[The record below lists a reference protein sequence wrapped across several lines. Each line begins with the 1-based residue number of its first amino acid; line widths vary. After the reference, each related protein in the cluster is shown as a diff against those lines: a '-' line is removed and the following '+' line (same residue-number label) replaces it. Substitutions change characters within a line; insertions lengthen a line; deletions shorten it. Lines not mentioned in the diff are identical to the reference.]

1 MLTGVTPFGPLR
13 PVKKTLGKWATRNE
27 KKYFCKYWRTDI
39 KVSYNVFRLSQF
51 VGAVSGESNLISQHI
66 TITDCL
72 LPNLECRPQ
81 EKPSTLLIWQRINHT
96 LPLYKS
102 LETYTVHRINEFF
115 AIPKLSL
122 GGVAITETDEYIL
135 LDSSYVIRK
144 SYKRLLNDTLHQ
156 QQTQKFMKL
165 SKAIAKS
172 LSSSI
177 AHEMFS
183 GYMTR
188 QLMRENQQI
197 ADLAAMLCN
206 INKQSYMWQSHVMN
220 TFPELASQLLFP
232 GGGTYVTGRGDAL
245 LIQSCAVITDYQV
258 FWNQSLDNLCYK
270 LFPVQLN
277 TSGSLQMRFL
287 ELSTRRLLNNSHT
300 IPCATRQP
308 FYIRD
313 YANDFWKYDLKDG
326 FTLTEIKGFVTRN
339 TYVPLP
345 KIATFNDR
353 IVRHGTFSPHPTTLL
368 SIVAA
373 QERNLQQLEDIR
385 SSGHGNILKGIA
397 AGMSDAFD
405 AVVHAGESIFV
416 YCYTRFRVNHQLHYG
431 SGGGHCF

>member
-1 MLTGVTPFGPLR
+1 
-13 PVKKTLGKWATRNE
+13 
-27 KKYFCKYWRTDI
+27 
-39 KVSYNVFRLSQF
+39 
-51 VGAVSGESNLISQHI
+51 
-66 TITDCL
+66 
-72 LPNLECRPQ
+72 
-81 EKPSTLLIWQRINHT
+81 
-96 LPLYKS
+96 
-102 LETYTVHRINEFF
+102 
-115 AIPKLSL
+115 
-122 GGVAITETDEYIL
+122 
-135 LDSSYVIRK
+135 
-144 SYKRLLNDTLHQ
+144 
-156 QQTQKFMKL
+156 
-165 SKAIAKS
+165 
-172 LSSSI
+172 
-177 AHEMFS
+177 
-183 GYMTR
+183 
-188 QLMRENQQI
+188 
-197 ADLAAMLCN
+197 
-206 INKQSYMWQSHVMN
+206 MWQSHVMN

-300 IPCATRQP
+300 IPCATREP

-373 QERNLQQLEDIR
+373 QERSLQQLEDIR
-385 SSGHGNILKGIA
+385 SSGHGNVLKGIA

-405 AVVHAGESIFV
+405 AVVHAGENIFSTVTRGFESTTNSTTEVVGAIAFDIKSILTFAGTGV
-416 YCYTRFRVNHQLHYG
+416 SGLFLYG
-431 SGGGHCF
+431 IDLCIVIYLFYMHRRNIPPPIPPRQHTAD